1 MGLESVEIIL
11 SAEEEFG
18 MDFPD
23 EDLGEI
29 RTTRQFADYIFAR
42 RQKDAVHCQSQAAFY
57 HLRRALL
64 ALTGVPRQHLK
75 PDSRIAG
82 LLPQTGIRAQWKA
95 LGRAINAKRMPR
107 LRVRLSLWLIPLV
120 QLLVLGPLL
129 QWLAASPAVFWWASL
144 SLLLA
149 NWAWLSFCLGDQIP
163 HGLDTLRDLVPLVRI
178 AKYQD
183 MSREEIL
190 QRVTVIVANGLGLDL
205 AEVLPDARLVE
216 DLGMG

>member
-11 SAEEEFG
+11 LAEEEFG

-42 RQKDAVHCQSQAAFY
+42 RHQDVVHCQSQAAFY
-57 HLRRALL
+57 HLRRALVT
-64 ALTGVPRQHLK
+64 LTGVPRRQLR
-75 PDSRIAG
+75 PDMRIAG
-82 LLPQTGIRAQWKA
+82 LLPQKGIRAQWKA

-107 LRVRLSLWLIPLV
+107 LRVRRSCWLIPLV
-120 QLLVLGPLL
+120 QLLVFGFLL
-129 QWLAASPAVFWWASL
+129 HRLAASPAVFWWASFG
-144 SLLLA
+144 LLLA
-149 NWAWLSFCLGDQIP
+149 NWAWLSFCRGDQIP
-163 HGLDTLRDLVPLVRI
+163 PGLDTLRDLVPLVPI

-190 QRVTVIVANGLGLDL
+190 QGVTVIVANGLGLDV